1 MDGSDGDARPSRGR
15 LHNDLRAECG
25 RRLACAVKALYLT
38 KWSNR
43 GQGAECGRRLDGAMQ
58 RPLFDHMVNGR
69 SAGDVWPGRHG
80 ARGLVPDRAVK
91 APFGWVRSTALAVQ
105 AAGFSVTG

>member
-15 LHNDLRAECG
+15 LHNDLR
-25 RRLACAVKALYLT
+25 
-38 KWSNR
+38 
-43 GQGAECGRRLDGAMQ
+43 AECGRRLDGAMQ